1 MSKKVWAIAL
11 AMTLFI
17 SCGEIS
23 LGNINLGG
31 NNSEQNGGN
40 NEENKGEDPN
50 DNNQGG
56 NQENNNGGNQEDN
69 NGNDNGGTTIPNDP
83 TQNGSG
89 EVNGYR
95 LVWQDLFDGEVL
107 DESAWNIEVNGNGGG
122 NNESQYY
129 CRENV
134 SISKEPKSGKSCLT
148 LTARRENYGGKQFT
162 SGRVNSMGKKYF
174 THGKVEAYI
183 CLPKTANG
191 LWPAF
196 WMMGNDYPTVGWP
209 RCGEIDILEMGNA
222 EGIRTGTQE
231 TFFNGACHWGFYKDV
246 GGGNYAY
253 PNYAKSSNAPY
264 SLQDGEFHLY
274 TLIWDEK
281 KVSMYLDLDKYPN
294 VAPYYEMGIEGTDDE
309 WATGL
314 YFHHDHFILFNLAV
328 GGHFTGIVNNPNGIT
343 ALPNEGSEAKMF
355 IDFVKVY
362 QK

>member
-1 MSKKVWAIAL
+1 MIKNVWAIAL
-11 AMTLFI
+11 AMTLFV

-31 NNSEQNGGN
+31 NNSEQG
-40 NEENKGEDPN
+40 EDNKGDN
-50 DNNQGG
+50 QNGNNQG
-56 NQENNNGGNQEDN
+56 DN
-69 NGNDNGGTTIPNDP
+69 NGNQNGGDAGGTTTPTDP

-89 EVNGYR
+89 EINGYR
-95 LVWQDLFDGEVL
+95 LVWQDLFDGAAL
-107 DESAWNIEVNGNGGG
+107 DESVWNIEVNGNGGG

-129 CRENV
+129 RRENV
-134 SISKEPKSGKSCLT
+134 SISQEPKSGRSCLT
-148 LTARRENYGGKQFT
+148 LTARRENYSGKQFT

-209 RCGEIDILEMGNA
+209 KCGEIDILEMGNSH
-222 EGIRTGTQE
+222 GINTGTQE
-231 TFFNGACHWGFYKDV
+231 TYFNGACHWGFYKN
-246 GGGNYAY
+246 GAY
-253 PNYAKSSNAPY
+253 PNYAKASNAPY

-281 KVSMYLDLDKYPN
+281 KISMYLDLDKYPN

-343 ALPNEGSEAKMF
+343 ALPNAGSEAKMY